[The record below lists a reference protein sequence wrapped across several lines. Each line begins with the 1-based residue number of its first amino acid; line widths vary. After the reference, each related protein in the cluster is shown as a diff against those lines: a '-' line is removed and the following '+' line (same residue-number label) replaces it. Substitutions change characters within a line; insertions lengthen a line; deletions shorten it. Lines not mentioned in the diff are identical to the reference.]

1 MALVVLND
9 VCDLPNKKRK
19 AEGDLVRAVSVA
31 KSHSSSSLASS
42 RSDTP
47 SKVSE
52 ESAASSNCSFKPVV
66 RQPSE
71 PSARVRIAIGGA

>member
-19 AEGDLVRAVSVA
+19 ADSDLFRAVGVA

-47 SKVSE
+47 SKVSD
-52 ESAASSNCSFKPVV
+52 ESTASSNCSFKPVV
-66 RQPSE
+66 RHSSE
-71 PSARVRIAIGGA
+71 SSARVRIAIGGA

>member
-1 MALVVLND
+1 MALVVLSD

-19 AEGDLVRAVSVA
+19 ADGDLCRPVGVA

-52 ESAASSNCSFKPVV
+52 ASA
-66 RQPSE
+66 
-71 PSARVRIAIGGA
+71 

>member
-1 MALVVLND
+1 MALVVLSD

-19 AEGDLVRAVSVA
+19 ADGDLCRPVGVA

-52 ESAASSNCSFKPVV
+52 ASAASSNCSFKPVA
-66 RQPSE
+66 RQSSE
-71 PSARVRIAIGGA
+71 PGARVRIAIGGA